1 MNNVI
6 PLKRRAFLAG
16 YILQS
21 SRRRPHEALVLAAV
35 LIATVLAETAYCAF
49 GGPVPAIGFAA
60 SMLLGSTIGVT
71 VYRLFPYR
79 MVSCV
84 ERRDYPQAPRGE
96 GTNWPNAA

>member
-21 SRRRPHEALVLAAV
+21 SRRRPHEAVFLAAV
-35 LIATVLAETAYCAF
+35 LIAMVLAATAYCAF

-60 SMLLGSTIGVT
+60 TVLLGSAIGVT
-71 VYRLFPYR
+71 VYRRFPYR

-84 ERRDYPQAPRGE
+84 ESRVDYRAPRGE